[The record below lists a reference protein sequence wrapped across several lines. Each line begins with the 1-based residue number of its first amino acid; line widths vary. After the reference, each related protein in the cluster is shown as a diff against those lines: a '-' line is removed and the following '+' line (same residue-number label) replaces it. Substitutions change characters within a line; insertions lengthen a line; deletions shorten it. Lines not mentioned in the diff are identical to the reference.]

1 MARMGRPGLSSAQKA
16 ELWQRWKSGQSLSDI
31 GRALGKHAG
40 SVHGVLSANGGIL
53 PATRCRSSRSLSLA
67 EREEI
72 SRGIAVGASMRKI
85 AAIIN
90 RSPSTVSREVSRNG
104 GSTYRAVE
112 ADSRA
117 WHQACRPKP
126 CHLVKFPILQ
136 GIVARKLSVNWS
148 PAQIA
153 GWLKQQY
160 PEDGSMRISH
170 ETIYRSLFIQAR
182 GVLKKELVSHLRSRR
197 MMRRS
202 KHATTD
208 GQPRGRTIDG
218 ISIHERPADVED
230 RAIPGHWEG
239 DLITGSNNTHI
250 ATLVERHSRF
260 TMLVKVAGKDTNSV
274 VTALS
279 QQVRK
284 LPAELRQSLTWDRG
298 MELARHKQF
307 TIATHVKVYFCDPQS
322 PWQRGTNENT
332 NRLLRQYFPKG
343 TDLSG
348 FSQADLNK
356 VALQLNQRPRKTL
369 NFCTPADKLDRCVRL
384 TS

>member
-332 NRLLRQYFPKG
+332 NRLLREYFPKG

-369 NFCTPADKLDRCVRL
+369 NFCTPADKLDACVAL

>member
-126 CHLVKFPILQ
+126 CHLAKFPILQ

-202 KHATTD
+202 KYATTD
-208 GQPRGRTIDG
+208 GQPRGRIVDG
-218 ISIHERPADVED
+218 ISIHDRPADVED

-284 LPAELRQSLTWDRG
+284 LPAELRKSLTWNRG

-307 TIATHVKVYFCDPQS
+307 TIATNVKVYFCDPQS

-348 FSQADLNK
+348 YSQADLNK
-356 VALQLNQRPRKTL
+356 VALQLNQRPWKTL
-369 NFCTPADKLDRCVRL
+369 NFCTPADKLDECVA
-384 TS
+384 TIS

>member
-1 MARMGRPGLSSAQKA
+1 MARMGRPGLSSAQKT

-202 KHATTD
+202 KYATTD

-230 RAIPGHWEG
+230 GAIPGHWEG

-284 LPAELRQSLTWDRG
+284 LPAELRQSLT
-298 MELARHKQF
+298 
-307 TIATHVKVYFCDPQS
+307 
-322 PWQRGTNENT
+322 
-332 NRLLRQYFPKG
+332 
-343 TDLSG
+343 
-348 FSQADLNK
+348 
-356 VALQLNQRPRKTL
+356 
-369 NFCTPADKLDRCVRL
+369 
-384 TS
+384 